1 MSAKSIEKQT
11 AGEDVLD
18 SLSPAEQ
25 RLGNI
30 ARDPRVA
37 VYAAVAGAA
46 ALGWIY
52 LTLMVIGSE
61 GELAALG
68 PGMQIFGSWS
78 IDEVSPILAAICR
91 PLGLSGTLTFDI
103 SSFFLTFSMWS
114 MMVLAMM
121 LPTAAPMLST
131 YATLADT
138 AAKRSEPVVSVW
150 VLAAGY
156 LVVWLAFSVVA
167 SLAQIGLS
175 FAGTLTAFGAP
186 ATMLLSGGVLL
197 AAGIYQFTPAKLA
210 CLTKCQN
217 PFLYFFSNWTTDQIG
232 IFKLGLAQG
241 LYCLGCCWAL
251 MAVMFAVGVM
261 NLVWVAFLCALM
273 VIEKTVV
280 NPWMSRAIGLF
291 LFALALILLAPVAMN
306 GSAA

>member
-11 AGEDVLD
+11 AGEDALD
-18 SLSPAEQ
+18 NLSPAEQ

-52 LTLMVIGSE
+52 LALMVVGSE
-61 GELAALG
+61 GDLAALG
-68 PGMQIFGSWS
+68 PGMQIFESWS
-78 IDEVSPILAAICR
+78 IGEVSPLLAAICR
-91 PLGLSGTLTFDI
+91 PIGLSGTLSFTA

-138 AAKRSEPVVSVW
+138 AVKRSEPVVSVW

-167 SLAQIGLS
+167 SLAQIALS

-186 ATMLLSGGVLL
+186 ATMMLSGGVLL

-217 PFLYFFSNWTTDQIG
+217 PFLYFFSNWTTEQTG

-291 LFALALILLAPVAMN
+291 LFVLAVILLAPVFMN
-306 GSAA
+306 GSAT